1 MGFTCPMHPEVQAH
15 GPGAC
20 PICGMALE
28 PAEPQAHTHNP
39 ELTDMTRR
47 LWVSVALGLPVFLAA
62 MIDMLP
68 AHPISSLVGTRWLH
82 LLELAF
88 TTPVVLWCGWPFLQR
103 GWVSVLNR
111 RLNMFTL
118 ISLGTGS
125 AYVASVMATLVPGRF
140 PPSFRS
146 EDGQVA
152 VYFEAAAVITILV
165 LLGQVLELR
174 SRQRAGAAIRE
185 LLQLAPAIAHR
196 VVAGGHDEDI
206 PLSEV
211 HVGDHLRVRPGEKIP
226 VDGRIL
232 EGTSWVDESMLTGEA
247 RPVRKEKEDT
257 VTGAT
262 LNSAGGFVMEALK
275 VGTDTVLA
283 RIVRLV
289 GEAQR
294 TRPPIQ
300 QLADRVSAWFVPAV
314 VAAALATFAAWALL
328 GPEPRLVHALLS
340 SVAVLIIACPC
351 ALGLATPMSILVG
364 TGRGA
369 GSGVLVRDAATLQ
382 AMSRVDT
389 LLVDKT
395 GTLTLG
401 RPEVVS
407 LYSLGAGPGEDE
419 LLRLAA
425 CVEQG
430 SEHPL
435 ARAVVAAARKHRMEL
450 HPPADFVATPG
461 GGVSAGVNGRRVLLG
476 TATFFAGQGVDPGP
490 LPARAEEQRTLGQT
504 VILVAVDGQAAGLIG
519 ITDPLRRSASETLKR
534 LRKLGIAVI
543 MVTGDSRVTAECV
556 ARDVQMEEVHAD
568 ILPDGKAALVKDLQ
582 GRGRLVAMAGDGI
595 NDAPALAQ
603 ANVGIAMGTGTDVAM
618 ESAGATL
625 VLGDLEG
632 IVRLRRLS
640 RGVMANIRQNLLLA
654 FLYNIL
660 AVPVAAGVL
669 YPFTGMLLSPM
680 LAAAA
685 MSSSSLSVIANALR
699 LRRLDL

>member
-1 MGFTCPMHPEVQAH
+1 
-15 GPGAC
+15 
-20 PICGMALE
+20 
-28 PAEPQAHTHNP
+28 
-39 ELTDMTRR
+39 
-47 LWVSVALGLPVFLAA
+47 
-62 MIDMLP
+62 
-68 AHPISSLVGTRWLH
+68 
-82 LLELAF
+82 
-88 TTPVVLWCGWPFLQR
+88 
-103 GWVSVLNR
+103 
-111 RLNMFTL
+111 
-118 ISLGTGS
+118 
-125 AYVASVMATLVPGRF
+125 
-140 PPSFRS
+140 
-146 EDGQVA
+146 
-152 VYFEAAAVITILV
+152 
-165 LLGQVLELR
+165 
-174 SRQRAGAAIRE
+174 
-185 LLQLAPAIAHR
+185 
-196 VVAGGHDEDI
+196 
-206 PLSEV
+206 
-211 HVGDHLRVRPGEKIP
+211 
-226 VDGRIL
+226 
-232 EGTSWVDESMLTGEA
+232 
-247 RPVRKEKEDT
+247 VRKEKEDE

-262 LNSAGGFVMEALK
+262 LNSAGGFVMEAEK

-289 GEAQR
+289 SEAQR

-314 VAAALATFAAWALL
+314 VAAAMATFAGWALL

-369 GSGVLVRDAATLQ
+369 SSGVLVRDAATLQ

-389 LLVDKT
+389 LLMDKT
-395 GTLTLG
+395 GTLTMG

-425 CVEQG
+425 GVEQG

-435 ARAVVAAARKHRMEL
+435 ARAVVAAARKRHMEL
-450 HPPADFVATPG
+450 HPPSDFMATPG

-476 TATFFAGQGVDPGP
+476 TAAFLADQGMDPGP
-490 LPARAEEQRTLGQT
+490 LPARAEEQRKLGQT

-519 ITDPLRRSASETLKR
+519 ITDPLRRSAGETLKR
-534 LRKLGIAVI
+534 LRKLGLAFI
-543 MVTGDSRVTAECV
+543 MVTGDSRVTAESV
-556 ARDVQMEEVHAD
+556 ARDLELEEVHAD
-568 ILPDGKAALVKDLQ
+568 VLPAGKAALVADLQ
-582 GRGRLVAMAGDGI
+582 GRGRFVAMAGDGI

-625 VLGDLEG
+625 VSGDLEG

-640 RGVMANIRQNLLLA
+640 RGVMVNIRQNLLLA

>member
-1 MGFTCPMHPEVQAH
+1 
-15 GPGAC
+15 
-20 PICGMALE
+20 
-28 PAEPQAHTHNP
+28 
-39 ELTDMTRR
+39 MTRR
-47 LWVSVALGLPVFLAA
+47 FWWSVVLGLPVFLAA
-62 MIDMLP
+62 MIDMFP
-68 AHPISSLVGTRWLH
+68 GHPMGALAGTGPLH
-82 LLELAF
+82 ICELIF

-103 GWVSVLNR
+103 GWVSLVTR

-118 ISLGTGS
+118 VALGTGA
-125 AYVASVMATLVPGRF
+125 AYVASVLATLAPAWF
-140 PPSFRS
+140 PRSFQTPD
-146 EDGQVA
+146 EQVA

-165 LLGQVLELR
+165 LLGQMLELR

-185 LLQLAPAIAHR
+185 LLQLAPAIACR
-196 VVAGGHDEDI
+196 VVAGGHDEEV
-206 PLSEV
+206 PLSAV
-211 HVGDHLRVRPGEKIP
+211 HVGDHLRVRPGGKIP

-247 RPVRKEKEDT
+247 RPVRKEKEDM

-262 LNSAGGFVMEALK
+262 LNTAGGFVMEAEK
-275 VGTDTVLA
+275 VGNDTVLA
-283 RIVRLV
+283 QIVRLV
-289 GEAQR
+289 SEAQR

-300 QLADRVSAWFVPAV
+300 DLADRVSAWFVPV
-314 VAAALATFAAWALL
+314 VEVAALATFTAWAVL
-328 GPEPRLVHALLS
+328 GPEPRLVHALLN

-351 ALGLATPMSILVG
+351 ALGLATPMSIMVG

-369 GSGVLVRDAATLQ
+369 GSGVLVRDAASLQ
-382 AMSRVDT
+382 TMSRVDR
-389 LLVDKT
+389 LLLDKT
-395 GTLTLG
+395 GTLTMG

-425 CVEQG
+425 GVEQS

-435 ARAVVAAARKHRMEL
+435 ARAVVAAARKRHLEL
-450 HPPADFVATPG
+450 IAPTEFMATPG
-461 GGVSAGVNGRRVLLG
+461 GGVSARVSGHRVLLG
-476 TATFFAGQGVDPGP
+476 TAAFLTDQGINPGP
-490 LPARAEEQRTLGQT
+490 LPARAEEQGMLGRT
-504 VILVAVDGQAAGLIG
+504 VILAAVDGQAAGLIG
-519 ITDPLRRSASETLKR
+519 ITDPLRRSAGETLKR
-534 LRKLGIAVI
+534 LRELGLAVI
-543 MVTGDSRVTAECV
+543 MVTGDSRATAERV
-556 ARDVQMEEVHAD
+556 ARDLELEEVHAD
-568 ILPDGKAALVKDLQ
+568 VLPAGKAALVKDLQ
-582 GRGRLVAMAGDGI
+582 RRGHLVAMAGDGI

-603 ANVGIAMGTGTDVAM
+603 ADVGIAMGTGTDVAM

-625 VLGDLEG
+625 VRGDLEG

-640 RGVMANIRQNLLLA
+640 RGVMTNIRQNLLLA

-685 MSSSSLSVIANALR
+685 MSASSLSVIANALR